1 MNQTKDFIGFE
12 KTLKLFQGLFNIFY
26 WVIIIGMFLG
36 LGGVIAVIFVPIH
49 TLHDILTAKGL
60 TFSVGVNHSSYNL
73 DSNHIQITKLRTLLI
88 NACIIYEV
96 VLIPLLFITI

>member
-1 MNQTKDFIGFE
+1 
-12 KTLKLFQGLFNIFY
+12 
-26 WVIIIGMFLG
+26 IGMFLG